1 MPTTPK
7 TRLRLEE
14 ATPCRHTFDRN
25 MVKRLKTLL
34 HELPEEHPEVL
45 TKHDI
50 SPTDYP
56 LLFNSAIQSLR
67 GTSAA
72 TTTDKRRFVAQILNF
87 MKEQSLIAEWQDL
100 RTQGRNDYRV
110 NLPNG
115 RSIAIEA
122 KGCPDGNNM
131 TIYERPSWAEEFIIW
146 SQCPDSLAK
155 DPGAGVWS
163 GISTRLFPHM
173 MESDTQ
179 RVDALIFYDGRCASS
194 FRQCPYQFGITS
206 SLREAAT
213 KIPGYPEADWM
224 SAPCVYLLPRT
235 KAHYTSNPKPPL
247 TSLND
252 SEFVTALLRAFGVP
266 EENMRD
272 HVQWASVEVKQDAG
286 GRYRRASLGRGLD
299 NQTPLIQSQWQKVKR
314 E

>member
-1 MPTTPK
+1 MPTTPRAK
-7 TRLRLEE
+7 LRLQD
-14 ATPCRHTFDRN
+14 ATPCRHTFDRD
-25 MVKRLKTLL
+25 MAKRLKKLL
-34 HELPEEHPEVL
+34 SELPEEYPEVL
-45 TKHDI
+45 TEHGI

-56 LLFNSAIQSLR
+56 LIFNSAIQSLR

-72 TTTDKRRFVAQILNF
+72 TTAEKRRFVAQILNF
-87 MKEQSLIAEWQDL
+87 IKEQSLIVDWQYL
-100 RTQGRNDYRV
+100 GTEGRNDYRV

-146 SQCPDSLAK
+146 SQCPNSLAN
-155 DPGAGVWS
+155 DPGEGVWS
-163 GISTRLFPHM
+163 GLSTRLFPHM

-179 RVDALIFYDGRCASS
+179 RVDALIVYDGRCASS

-206 SLREAAT
+206 SLRKAAT
-213 KIPGYPEADWM
+213 EIPGYPEANWM

-252 SEFVTALLRAFGVP
+252 SQFVTTLLRAFGVP
-266 EENMRD
+266 GENMKDR
-272 HVQWASVEVKQDAG
+272 SAG
-286 GRYRRASLGRGLD
+286 RPAR
-299 NQTPLIQSQWQKVKR
+299 
-314 E
+314 

>member
-1 MPTTPK
+1 M
-7 TRLRLEE
+7 
-14 ATPCRHTFDRN
+14 A
-25 MVKRLKTLL
+25 KRLKKLL
-34 HELPEEHPEVL
+34 SGLPEEHPEVL
-45 TKHDI
+45 TAHGI

-72 TTTDKRRFVAQILNF
+72 TTAEKRLFGAQILNF
-87 MKEQSLIAEWQDL
+87 MKEQTLIADWQYL
-100 RTQGRNDYRV
+100 GTEGRNDYRV

-115 RSIAIEA
+115 RSVAIEA

-146 SQCPDSLAK
+146 SQCPNSLAK
-155 DPGAGVWS
+155 DPGEGVWS
-163 GISTRLFPHM
+163 GLSTRLFPHM

-194 FRQCPYQFGITS
+194 FRQCPYQFGINNG
-206 SLREAAT
+206 LREAAT
-213 KIPGYPEADWM
+213 NIPGYPEADWM

-235 KAHYTSNPKPPL
+235 KAHFSSNPKPPL

-252 SEFVTALLRAFGVP
+252 SQFVMALLRAFSVP
-266 EENMRD
+266 GERMRG
-272 HVQWASVEVKQDAG
+272 HVQWASVEVKQDAS
-286 GRYRRASLGRGLD
+286 GRYRRVSLGRGLD
-299 NQTPLIQSQWQKVKR
+299 NQTPVVQSGWQRVKR

>member
-1 MPTTPK
+1 MPTTPI
-7 TRLRLEE
+7 TRLPRND

-25 MVKRLKTLL
+25 MVKRLKELL
-34 HELPEEHPEVL
+34 HELPEEHPEIL
-45 TKHDI
+45 AEHDI
-50 SPTDYP
+50 SSVDYP

-72 TTTDKRRFVAQILNF
+72 TTSDKRRFVAQILNF
-87 MKEQSLIAEWQDL
+87 MKEQSFIVEWQDL

-110 NLPNG
+110 NLSDG
-115 RSIAIEA
+115 RSVAIEA

-131 TIYERPSWAEEFIIW
+131 TIYERPSWADEFIIW

-163 GISTRLFPHM
+163 GLSIRLFPHM

-179 RVDALIFYDGRCASS
+179 RVDAMIFYDGRCASS

-206 SLREAAT
+206 SLRTAAT
-213 KIPGYPEADWM
+213 DVPGYPEGNWM

-247 TSLND
+247 NSLSD
-252 SEFVTALLRAFGVP
+252 CEFIVALLRAFGVP
-266 EENMRD
+266 DANMRN
-272 HVQWASVEVKQDAG
+272 HVQWVSVEVKQDAG
-286 GRYRRASLGRGLD
+286 GRYRRVSLGRGLD
-299 NQTPLIQSQWQKVKR
+299 NQVPLLESRWQKVKR